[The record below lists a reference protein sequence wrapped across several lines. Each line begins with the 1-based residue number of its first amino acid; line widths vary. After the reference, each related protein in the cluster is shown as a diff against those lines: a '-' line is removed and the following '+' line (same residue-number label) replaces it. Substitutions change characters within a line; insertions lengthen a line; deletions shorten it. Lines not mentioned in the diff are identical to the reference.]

1 MSLHTVP
8 HRELDFFTP
17 RPIQVETAE
26 NPLTSDA
33 GLILLRQFDHRIGFT
48 QQFADALHDPRDPR
62 RIEHSVR
69 DMTRMRIFGILA
81 GYEDQSDHDTLRTD
95 PVFKL
100 LADRLPD
107 EVTAQ
112 LSYGDVRQILDWHL
126 AFLSDHGLEVT
137 GGDPAVVN
145 ESVVVDP
152 VSSLDD
158 VLERAAAADLP
169 YTAMQVKMVLDAQL
183 DYLDEIGAIGPVA
196 GDT

>member
-1 MSLHTVP
+1 MTAWVGVSAIVVALVFVVAAVVVGREARRLDAMPARATVDMD
-8 HRELDFFTP
+8 E
-17 RPIQVETAE
+17 QV
-26 NPLTSDA
+26 L
-33 GLILLRQFDHRIGFT
+33 F
-48 QQFADALHDPRDPR
+48 
-62 RIEHSVR
+62 V
-69 DMTRMRIFGILA
+69 
-81 GYEDQSDHDTLRTD
+81 
-95 PVFKL
+95 
-100 LADRLPD
+100 ADRLPD

-183 DYLDEIGAIGPVA
+183 AYLDEIGAVGPVA